1 MRLRRILLGDVPTTP
16 CASGQSFDLFSNYSL
31 HKIPSKLWQIC
42 QALSALLARYAQ
54 ALRLESDP
62 YDRCLA
68 HREMSGLSGCLS
80 SIFIESLTV

>member
-1 MRLRRILLGDVPTTP
+1 MCRQLLAQADSLLICFLTIA
-16 CASGQSFDLFSNYSL
+16 CIRYLQS
-31 HKIPSKLWQIC
+31 KIWQIC